1 LPETGTRSILA
12 AEALTCKPAGCRLP
26 PTEMPR
32 YETTYRYKPPLF
44 LRAWFQI
51 LVVLVLSGV
60 VAGSI
65 AVYLHVQPFHVKAQ
79 EFDLSLINKLEKAS
93 IIYDRSGQ
101 ELGRIFV
108 LNRDP
113 VPLEKVPRHMIEAV
127 VATEDSRFFDHDGVD
142 RMGILRATLRNFK
155 DRSNT
160 QGASTITQQL
170 ARNSFGIFEKSY
182 RRKLIEAFLAMRI
195 EENFSKSE
203 IMEMY
208 LNRIYFGSGFYGV
221 NAASK
226 GYFGKEVS
234 EIGVDEAAI
243 LAGLIRSPH
252 NLSPFNN
259 PKASQNARNHVL
271 NRMVDEG
278 MITADMAKSLIAQ
291 PVKTK
296 ERGGDRKRAFE
307 YAYERIRQRV
317 VAEIGYQSASEGGF
331 HIYTTIDSALQ
342 EAAYT
347 ALVRQLAEVEKHP
360 TFEGQTYADYEK
372 ILEQW
377 KQQKISEAEEAEGER
392 KPPTPQYLQGSVLA
406 IDNRTGA
413 VRAWIGGRDYAHS
426 AFDRTV
432 QARRKPGTA
441 FTPFVY
447 AAGYAQ
453 RPVAQYPGAKVEDS
467 PMDNRFVQ
475 IGATGGILGEWG
487 VENASN
493 EPEGLIPARRAL
505 AYGKNAAT
513 VRFGIETGLPKVV
526 DLAKRAGI
534 TFEGE
539 LQNFNSTF
547 LGNSEAAVSEM
558 ALAYSTF
565 PNLGRRPKEV
575 FIISAIRDEDMRVR
589 FKHDSKEPEVQVCD
603 PYTAYQIHASLEES
617 LRHGTGSVAYQS
629 HGLADYPTAGKT
641 GTAYDF
647 RDQWFVGYTD
657 QLTCAV
663 WAGFDLAKPVY
674 VGAFSNRTVL
684 PAWVEV
690 MNKANGI
697 FPASRI
703 QPPADAVATELCR
716 ISGDPATEHCHRSET
731 VDGET
736 RQIQDT
742 VVEYLPPGFI
752 LKRQCQVHGPGGH
765 IDRTR
770 LVPNTEPFLA
780 DSLPTNRARPLGGYT
795 RPLKPISLQAPT
807 VIGLDPYDSLRP
819 RLKARI
825 LGAAPVSGTDPGSDS
840 APDAG
845 AAAPI
850 RAVPIVRPSAS
861 VAPADSSAPVE
872 NNGFLENAPPPTIRG
887 PSPLAP
893 TEDGLPSVLESVR
906 GTSAPP
912 PPRAVPIQF
921 D

>member
-1 LPETGTRSILA
+1 
-12 AEALTCKPAGCRLP
+12 
-26 PTEMPR
+26 MPR
-32 YETTYRYKPPLF
+32 YETTYRYKPPIF

-51 LVVLVLSGV
+51 LVVLVLSGL
-60 VAGSI
+60 VAGGV
-65 AVYLHVQPFHVKAQ
+65 AVYLHVQPFHAKAQ
-79 EFDLSLINKLEKAS
+79 EFDLSLIHKLEKAS

-142 RMGILRATLRNFK
+142 RMGILRATLRNLK

-182 RRKLIEAFLAMRI
+182 RRKLVEAFLAMRI
-195 EENFSKSE
+195 EKNFSKSE

-271 NRMVDEG
+271 NRMVEEG
-278 MITADMAKSLIAQ
+278 MITAEMAKSLIAQ

-331 HIYTTIDSALQ
+331 HIYTTIDSTLQ
-342 EAAYT
+342 EAAHA
-347 ALVRQLAEVEKHP
+347 ALVRQLAEIENHP
-360 TFEGQTYADYEK
+360 TFEGQTYGDYEK
-372 ILEQW
+372 ILDQW
-377 KQQKISEAEEAEGER
+377 KKEKISEAEEAEGER
-392 KPPTPQYLQGSVLA
+392 KPPPPQYLQGAVLA

-413 VRAWIGGRDYAHS
+413 VRALVGGRDYAHS
-426 AFDRTV
+426 NFDRTV
-432 QARRKPGTA
+432 QARRKTGTA

-447 AAGYAQ
+447 AAGYSR
-453 RPVAQYPGAKVEDS
+453 RPTSHYPGSKVEDS
-467 PMDNRFVQ
+467 PMDNMYVQ
-475 IGATGGILGEWG
+475 IGGTGGILGEWG
-487 VENASN
+487 IETAFN
-493 EPEGLIPARRAL
+493 EPEGLMPARRAL
-505 AYGKNAAT
+505 VLGKNAAT
-513 VRFGIETGLPKVV
+513 VRFGIEVGLPKVV
-526 DLAKRAGI
+526 DFAKRAGI

-539 LQNFNSTF
+539 IQNFNSTF
-547 LGNSEAAVSEM
+547 LGNSEAGISEM

-575 FIISAIRDEDMRVR
+575 YIISAIRDENMRVR
-589 FKHDSKEPEVQVCD
+589 FKHDAKDPEVEVCD

-629 HGLADYPTAGKT
+629 HGMGDYPAAGKT

-674 VGAFSNRTVL
+674 LGAFSNRTVL
-684 PAWVEV
+684 PAWVEF
-690 MNKANGI
+690 MNKANGV

-703 QPPADAVATELCR
+703 QPPGDAVPTELCR
-716 ISGDPATEHCHRSET
+716 ISGDPATEHCQHAESVE
-731 VDGET
+731 GES
-736 RQIQDT
+736 RQIRDT
-742 VVEYLPPGFI
+742 YVEYLPPGFI
-752 LKRQCQVHGPGGH
+752 LKHKCLVHGPGGQL
-765 IDRTR
+765 DRTR
-770 LVPNTEPFLA
+770 LVPNTDPFLT
-780 DSLPTNRARPLGGYT
+780 DTLPTNRARILGGYS
-795 RPLKPISLQAPT
+795 RPLKAVSLQADT
-807 VIGLDPYDSLRP
+807 VIGPDPYDSLRP
-819 RLKARI
+819 KTKP
-825 LGAAPVSGTDPGSDS
+825 PV
-840 APDAG
+840 
-845 AAAPI
+845 
-850 RAVPIVRPSAS
+850 RAVPIAGAPSPA
-861 VAPADSSAPVE
+861 APAPAGPVRAVPITPTPMDAGSPPPTDP
-872 NNGFLENAPPPTIRG
+872 NAFRENAPPPVIQG
-887 PSPLAP
+887 PAPLGR
-893 TEDGLPSVLESVR
+893 TEDGLPSVLETVR
-906 GTSAPP
+906 GSTAPP
-912 PPRAVPIQF
+912 PPQAVPIQF